1 MIHEFLEM
9 LFPQVDNESSRE
21 QVKRRLQLVIA
32 HDRTELSPQMVEMMR
47 QEILEV
53 VSRYVE
59 IDTQGLDFSLESN
72 QRVTALIANMP
83 IRRVKDDTDIS
94 PKEDFLLIVGFWKQN
109 GNYKNF
115 VAVEG
120 VKIIADEWRKLFLPL
135 HSGDLILLD
144 SAIKNTESYYSEAR
158 KRAKEIKNFDKFKQT
173 KIVLNPKIDSKT
185 QRRLQCSLPFNVFW
199 QEFVGK
205 ESYQNIDCELFGEK
219 VPNPFLSSSR
229 TFRPKLS

>member
-83 IRRVKDDTDIS
+83 IRRVKDDTDNS
-94 PKEDFLLIVGFWKQN
+94 PMGWA
-109 GNYKNF
+109 G
-115 VAVEG
+115 
-120 VKIIADEWRKLFLPL
+120 DEK
-135 HSGDLILLD
+135 
-144 SAIKNTESYYSEAR
+144 
-158 KRAKEIKNFDKFKQT
+158 
-173 KIVLNPKIDSKT
+173 
-185 QRRLQCSLPFNVFW
+185 
-199 QEFVGK
+199 
-205 ESYQNIDCELFGEK
+205 
-219 VPNPFLSSSR
+219 
-229 TFRPKLS
+229 